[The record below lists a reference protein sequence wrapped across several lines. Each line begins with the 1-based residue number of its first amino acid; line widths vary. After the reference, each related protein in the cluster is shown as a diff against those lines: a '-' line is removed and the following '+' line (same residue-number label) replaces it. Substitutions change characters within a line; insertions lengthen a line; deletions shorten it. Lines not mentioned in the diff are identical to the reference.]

1 MLEHQTF
8 VRVIYA
14 DTDNMK
20 YAYYGNYAKYYE
32 IGRSEAIRSMGI
44 SYREL
49 EESGTFMPVH
59 SFHCRYY
66 KPAFYDDLLR
76 IRTVVEEYP
85 ETRMIFKHEIYN
97 PADELI
103 HTAEVTLIFMDA
115 KKNKPV
121 RTPEILVKLL
131 KPYFTR

>member
-1 MLEHQTF
+1 MLTSETR

-32 IGRSEAIRSMGI
+32 IGRTEMLRGLGL

-59 SFHCRYY
+59 SLSSRFL
-66 KPAFYDDLLR
+66 KPAYYDELLT
-76 IRTVVEEYP
+76 IKTMVFLLP
-85 ETRMIFKHEIYN
+85 ETRMVFNHEIFN
-97 PADELI
+97 SKNELI
-103 HTAEVTLIFMDA
+103 HTAEVTLIFLDGQKM
-115 KKNKPV
+115 KPV
-121 RTPEILVKLL
+121 RIPGKLQRIMQ
-131 KPYFTR
+131 PYFKD